1 MADRKINEGTKIKER
16 EKMKRLMAI
25 IMVAGFLVCG
35 IAHAGMGTAKEAMA
49 LVDKAVAYY
58 KANGK
63 DKAFPEFNNKNGQ
76 FVNKDLYI
84 FVIDWNGT
92 ILAHGANEKL
102 INQPTGDLKDADGK
116 YFMREM
122 VKVAQT
128 KGTGWV
134 DYKWTNPVTKK
145 IEQKSSY
152 VKRISNE
159 NLLIGC
165 GIYK

>member
-1 MADRKINEGTKIKER
+1 
-16 EKMKRLMAI
+16 MKKLMAVI
-25 IMVAGFLVCG
+25 LAAIFFASCIAYAG
-35 IAHAGMGTAKEAMA
+35 AGTAKEATV
-49 LVDKAVAYY
+49 LVDKAMAYY
-58 KANGK
+58 MANGK
-63 DKAFPEFNNKNGQ
+63 NKAFTEFNNKNGQ

-84 FVIDWNGT
+84 FVLDWNGT
-92 ILAHGANEKL
+92 ILAHGATAKL
-102 INQPTGDLKDADGK
+102 INQATGELKDSEGK
-116 YFMREM
+116 YFMKEM

-152 VKRISNE
+152 VKRIGNE
-159 NLLIGC
+159 NLMIGC

>member
-1 MADRKINEGTKIKER
+1 MIKKGR
-16 EKMKRLMAI
+16 EKKKMKRLMAI
-25 IMVAGFLVCG
+25 ILMACFLACG
-35 IAHAGMGTAKEAMA
+35 IAYAGMGTAKEAMA

-63 DKAFPEFNNKNGQ
+63 DKAFPAFNDKSGQ

-84 FVIDWNGT
+84 FVMDWNGT
-92 ILAHGANEKL
+92 LLAHGANEKL
-102 INQPTGDLKDADGK
+102 INQPTGDLKDSDGK
-116 YFMREM
+116 FFMREM

-152 VKRISNE
+152 VKRIGNE

>member
-1 MADRKINEGTKIKER
+1 MMKKGR
-16 EKMKRLMAI
+16 EKKRMKRLKRLMAI
-25 IMVAGFLVCG
+25 IMVAGFLACG
-35 IAHAGMGTAKEAMA
+35 IAYAGMGTAKDAMA

-63 DKAFPEFNNKNGQ
+63 DKAYPEFNNKSGQ

-84 FVIDWNGT
+84 FVMDWNGT
-92 ILAHGANEKL
+92 LLAHGANEKL
-102 INQPTGDLKDADGK
+102 INQPTGDLKDSDGK

-152 VKRISNE
+152 VKRVGNE